1 MQPGFRL
8 HIVIQDFINIL
19 FERTVAINQNSLV
32 TYVDNFDPIS
42 AFSCLVA
49 VGGEKVK
56 AIIKRKELKRN

>member
-1 MQPGFRL
+1 M
-8 HIVIQDFINIL
+8 
-19 FERTVAINQNSLV
+19 VALYQNSLL
-32 TYVDNFDPIS
+32 TYVDNFDLIS